1 MKYYIAIL
9 CGLAVGLAC
18 FGCRHLLWHKFLR
31 DITWMHESS
40 MRFNPNPGN
49 ARQRVLLL
57 YGLLTLILI
66 MLLFIAPNP
75 IFAFVF
81 WLALLW
87 TPKWIADWAWKR
99 RRKQIDQQLAP
110 TIAAMCNSIR
120 AGLTLVQAIQ
130 RLSEQ
135 GPDPIRSEFQI
146 MANRYAYGADL
157 AMTIRESKAR
167 LNLPNFNLF
176 ASALLLNR
184 EMGGDVAETLQ
195 RISQSLDRL
204 RQMRQTVEAHTSEGR
219 TNIKVLLVAPI
230 FMLLLLS
237 TIDPTGVGMLFST
250 PQGYAVLLVA
260 GLLTGTGVYFAARIT
275 RSEV

>member
-1 MKYYIAIL
+1 MKYLLAIL
-9 CGLAVGLAC
+9 FGLSVGLAC
-18 FGCRHLLWHKFLR
+18 YGCRAWLLRKFQR
-31 DITWMHESS
+31 DIAWMVETSL
-40 MRFNPNPGN
+40 RFNPNPID
-49 ARQRVLLL
+49 ARRRVILL
-57 YGLLTLILI
+57 YGLFTLVLI
-66 MLLFIAPNP
+66 FLLVLAPNP
-75 IFAFVF
+75 FFSVLL
-81 WLALLW
+81 WVALLW
-87 TPKWIADWAWKR
+87 VPKLVVDWAWKR
-99 RRKQIDQQLAP
+99 RRHQIDQQLAP

-130 RLSEQ
+130 RLGEQ
-135 GPDPIRSEFQI
+135 APEPIRGEFQI

-157 AMTIRESKAR
+157 AMTIREAKER

-219 TNIKVLLVAPI
+219 MNIKVLLVAPI

-237 TIDPTGVGMLFST
+237 TIDPKGVSMLFST